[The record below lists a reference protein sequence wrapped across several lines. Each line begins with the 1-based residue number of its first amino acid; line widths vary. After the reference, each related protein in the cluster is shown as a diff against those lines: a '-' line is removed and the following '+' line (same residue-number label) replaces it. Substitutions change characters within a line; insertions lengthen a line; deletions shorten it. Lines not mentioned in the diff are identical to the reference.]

1 VKSVLRGIIM
11 LKDQINQRLIVLLAQ
26 LESKLHDRARISAE
40 IAELQARADELRRLL
55 EPEGPTE

>member
-1 VKSVLRGIIM
+1 M

-55 EPEGPTE
+55 EPEEPTE

>member
-1 VKSVLRGIIM
+1 M

-55 EPEGPTE
+55 EPEETTE